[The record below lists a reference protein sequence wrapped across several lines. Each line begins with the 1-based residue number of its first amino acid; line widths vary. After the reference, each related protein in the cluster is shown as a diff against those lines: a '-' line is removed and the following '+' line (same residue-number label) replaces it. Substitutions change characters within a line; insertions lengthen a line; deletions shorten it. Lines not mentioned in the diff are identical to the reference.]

1 LLLFLQKKKTLSSM
15 TQAEDVAAFLRAH
28 PEFLAH
34 RPELYRA
41 LAPPARVHGEALA
54 DHMAAMLEIERAH
67 AEAMAER
74 ADGVLAAGRATA
86 GMARRVQEAVLA
98 LIRAQDPVEC
108 VAAEFPALLA
118 IDSASLCLEAPWPG
132 TRALAPGQVARL
144 LGTRA
149 VVFRQGGGDA
159 LALHGEAAR
168 LARHEALLRL
178 PGEGPAGL
186 IALATRDDAALD
198 PAQGLGPLA
207 FLARAVAAAM
217 KR

>member
-1 LLLFLQKKKTLSSM
+1 M
-15 TQAEDVAAFLRAH
+15 THPEDVAAFLRAH

-41 LAPPARVHGEALA
+41 LAPPTRVHGEALA
-54 DHMAAMLEIERAH
+54 DHMAAMLEAERAH

-108 VAAEFPALLA
+108 VTAEFPALLA

-132 TRALAPGQVARL
+132 TRALLPGTAARL
-144 LGTRA
+144 LGSRI
-149 VVFRQGGGDA
+149 VVFRHGSPDTA
-159 LALHGEAAR
+159 ALHGEAAR

-186 IALATRDDAALD
+186 IALAARDGAPLD
-198 PAQGLGPLA
+198 PAQGIGPLA

-217 KR
+217 QR

>member
-1 LLLFLQKKKTLSSM
+1 M
-15 TQAEDVAAFLRAH
+15 THPDDVAAYLRAH

-41 LAPPARVHGEALA
+41 LDPPARVHGETLA

-108 VAAEFPALLA
+108 ITAEFPALLA

-132 TRALAPGQVARL
+132 TRALPPGQVSRL

-149 VVFRQGGGDA
+149 VVFRPGGPDA
-159 LALHGEAAR
+159 QTLHGEAAR

-186 IALATRDDAALD
+186 IALATRDDTSLD